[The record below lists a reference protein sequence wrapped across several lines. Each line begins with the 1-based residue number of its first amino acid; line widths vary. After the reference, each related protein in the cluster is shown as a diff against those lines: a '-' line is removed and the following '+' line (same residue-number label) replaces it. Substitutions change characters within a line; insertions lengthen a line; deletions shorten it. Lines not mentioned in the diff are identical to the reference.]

1 MNPEE
6 SGVSKEVNETP
17 FIAGNFSISEK
28 YRLAALSLAFFAPQH
43 DPRQW
48 LTGWYP
54 KTLQM
59 KKTAVQAVNPADF
72 SRAGTGANARF
83 LARAAGFFAE
93 RRRLARTFHLAGR
106 AAAMKAV
113 TGSVSASLRQ
123 SAT

>member
-6 SGVSKEVNETP
+6 SGVSKEANETP

-54 KTLQM
+54 KTLGNWCECSFPGRGGVASIQ
-59 KKTAVQAVNPADF
+59 
-72 SRAGTGANARF
+72 
-83 LARAAGFFAE
+83 
-93 RRRLARTFHLAGR
+93 RTKR
-106 AAAMKAV
+106 
-113 TGSVSASLRQ
+113 TSIQ
-123 SAT
+123 PND

>member
-59 KKTAVQAVNPADF
+59 QKTAVQAVNPADF
-72 SRAGTGANARF
+72 SRAGTGANAHF

-93 RRRLARTFHLAGR
+93 RRRLAR
-106 AAAMKAV
+106 
-113 TGSVSASLRQ
+113 SLFIWPGERQ
-123 SAT
+123 R